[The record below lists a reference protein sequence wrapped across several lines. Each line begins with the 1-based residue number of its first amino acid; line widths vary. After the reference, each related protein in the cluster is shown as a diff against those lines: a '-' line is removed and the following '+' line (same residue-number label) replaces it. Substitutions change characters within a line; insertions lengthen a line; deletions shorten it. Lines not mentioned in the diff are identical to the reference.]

1 MAVKALT
8 IGYADMETTNHLDL
22 EAEGLTCRPVGKG
35 IFCFNTDGI
44 NVGVPIVKP
53 KCIGLIV
60 KRPSG
65 ETIELMYHT
74 IPEFLVALAEYRVDR
89 CYFHNLKFDDSFI
102 ASYMRNDEVVVGAW
116 KAISKK
122 RVISHK
128 GVVYEDMISFTGP
141 RDPVK
146 HRAIKHRCVIWDSMK
161 IWANP
166 LEKLGKDF
174 GVYKGGTTGG
184 SRALEVGCSKEME
197 EYCLQDC
204 RVMMTAMEY
213 YFERCRE
220 ETHGQRPYG
229 WMTAASTAYNLAC
242 LDATGRLGG
251 KKELDAHFPPCD
263 EDHGFPNWL
272 RDGYKGAVPLLDEAI
287 KNKVLYDVFVFDVN
301 SMYPTQL
308 FGSAL
313 PMGRPIHLDID
324 ENDKDGMKKLMTL
337 KERGKLWI
345 AMVKMKI
352 DVKAGHRATYMLKSK
367 GPDGKTLC
375 DHVNDYE
382 GMNMFKESCQVITSV
397 DIEYIMRD
405 YDIRCMDVVEA
416 IGFEA
421 DVDRNDRFF
430 GNRIKGNILSHFVG
444 RWYEIKEKASKSGD
458 KSLKAFAKL
467 ILNALYGKFGAN
479 PEHIGGAYFFE
490 GDDEDMIRVRENDE
504 VDVDENPKYLPLA
517 MFVTSYARNMISKL
531 CNAIGWKHVAYTDT
545 DSVHVYGM
553 TVDECVS
560 RITGAGYAV
569 DGTDLGALKFESR
582 WREAMYVRNKGY
594 FHFGELDPYTGE
606 LLHDKDGNEQNE
618 IKMAGANA
626 FENCKCMAD
635 VVNKE
640 LKVKQKRGY
649 RVRGGVLIFEH
660 DTTVD
665 TTDDDDGMV
674 HVKRVKKKNLTESAR
689 ILREREDAIFRM
701 MGV

>member
-1 MAVKALT
+1 MAVKSLT

-22 EAEGLTCRPVGKG
+22 EADGLTCRVVGQE
-35 IFCFNTDGI
+35 IFCYDDEGRNM
-44 NVGVPIVKP
+44 GVPVVKP

-60 KRPSG
+60 KKPSG

-74 IPEFLVALAEYRVDR
+74 IDEFLMGLAENRVDR
-89 CYFHNLKFDDSFI
+89 CYFHNLKFDDSFL
-102 ASYMRNDEVVVGAW
+102 ASYMRNDEIVMDGW
-116 KAISKK
+116 KAVCK
-122 RVISHK
+122 RRVVSDK
-128 GVVYEDMISFTGP
+128 GIVYEDVIDFVGP

-174 GVYKGGTTGG
+174 GVLKGETTGG
-184 SRALEVGCSKEME
+184 SKALEVGCSKEME

-251 KKELDAHFPPCD
+251 KKEFDAHFPPCD
-263 EDHGFPNWL
+263 EEHGFPEWL
-272 RDGYKGAVPLLDEAI
+272 REGYKGAVPLLDEAI

-301 SMYPTQL
+301 SMYPTQI

-313 PMGRPIHLDID
+313 PMGRPVHLDID
-324 ENDKDGMKKLMTL
+324 EDDDDGMDRLMRL
-337 KERGKLWI
+337 KERGKLWV
-345 AMVKMKI
+345 AKVKMKI
-352 DVKAGHRATYMLKSK
+352 DVKAGHRATYMLKSE

-382 GMNMFKESCQVITSV
+382 GMNMYKESYQVITSV

-405 YDIRCMDVVEA
+405 YDIRDMAVVEA

-421 DVDRNDRFF
+421 DVDRRDRYF
-430 GNRIKGNILSHFVG
+430 GNKIKGNILSHFVG
-444 RWYEIKEKASKSGD
+444 RWYEVKEQASKSGD

-479 PEHIGGAYFFE
+479 PQHDGANYCFE
-490 GDDEDMIRVRENDE
+490 GDDEDMIRVRPNGE
-504 VDVDENPKYLPLA
+504 VEIDREPKYLPLA

-531 CNAIGWKHVAYTDT
+531 CNAIGWNHVAYTDT
-545 DSVHVYGM
+545 DSVHVYNM
-553 TVDECVS
+553 TVDECVA

-594 FHFGELDPYTGE
+594 FHFGELDPYTGKT
-606 LLHDKDGNEQNE
+606 LYDKEGNEKNE

-626 FENCKCMAD
+626 FENCTCMTD
-635 VVNKE
+635 VMNKE

-649 RVRGGVLIFEH
+649 RVRGGTLIFEH

-665 TTDDDDGMV
+665 TRDDAEMV
-674 HVKRVKKKNLTESAR
+674 HVRRVKKKNISDSAR
-689 ILREREDAIFRM
+689 ILKEREDAIFKM

>member
-8 IGYADMETTNHLDL
+8 IGYADMETTNYLDL
-22 EAEGLTCRPVGKG
+22 EAEGLTCRPIGQG
-35 IFCFNTDGI
+35 IFCFNADGV
-44 NVGVPIVKP
+44 NMGVPVVKP

-65 ETIELMYHT
+65 ETTEVMYHT
-74 IPEFLVALAEYRVDR
+74 IPEFLMGLVEYRVDR
-89 CYFHNLKFDDSFI
+89 CYFHNLKFDNSFI
-102 ASYMRNDEVVVGAW
+102 ASFMRNDEVAMDGW
-116 KAISKK
+116 KAISKR
-122 RVISHK
+122 RVISNK
-128 GVVYEDMISFTGP
+128 GLVYEDVIDFTGP

-146 HRAIKHRCVIWDSMK
+146 HRAMKHRCVIWDSAK

-220 ETHGQRPYG
+220 ETCGQRPYG

-242 LDATGRLGG
+242 LDVTGRLGS
-251 KKELDAHFPPCD
+251 KKEFNAHFPPCD
-263 EDHGFPNWL
+263 EEHGFPEWL
-272 RDGYKGAVPLLDEAI
+272 REGYKGAVPLLDEAI
-287 KNKVLYDVFVFDVN
+287 RNKVLYDVFVFDVN

-313 PMGRPIHLDID
+313 PMGRPVKLDGAD
-324 ENDKDGMKKLMTL
+324 MHRLMRL
-337 KERGKLWI
+337 KEKGKLWV
-345 AMVKMKI
+345 AKVKMKI

-382 GMNMFKESCQVITSV
+382 GMCMYKESYQIINSV

-405 YDIRCMDVVEA
+405 YDIRCVEVIEA

-421 DVDRNDRFF
+421 DVDRTDRFF
-430 GNRIKGNILSHFVG
+430 GNKIKGNILSHFVG
-444 RWYEIKEKASKSGD
+444 RWYAIKEQASKSGD

-479 PEHIGGAYFFE
+479 PQHDGAEYCFE
-490 GDDEDMIRVRENDE
+490 GDDEDMIRVRESGE
-504 VDVDENPKYLPLA
+504 VEIDKEPKYLPLA

-531 CNAIGWKHVAYTDT
+531 CNAIGWNHVAYTDT
-545 DSVHVYGM
+545 DSVHVHGM
-553 TVDECVS
+553 SVDECVS

-582 WREAMYVRNKGY
+582 WREAMYTRNKGY

-606 LLHDKDGNEQNE
+606 LLYDDDGNEKNE
-618 IKMAGANA
+618 IKMAGAND

-635 VVNKE
+635 VVNKD

-660 DTTVD
+660 ETTVD
-665 TTDDDDGMV
+665 TTDNDDGMV
-674 HVKRVKKKNLTESAR
+674 HVKRVKKKNLTESAQ
-689 ILREREDAIFRM
+689 ILKEREDAIFKA